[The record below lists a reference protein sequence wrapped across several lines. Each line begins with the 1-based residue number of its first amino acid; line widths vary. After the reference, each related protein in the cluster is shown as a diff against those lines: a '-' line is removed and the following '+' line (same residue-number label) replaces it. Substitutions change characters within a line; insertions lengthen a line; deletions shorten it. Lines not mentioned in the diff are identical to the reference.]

1 MKAIKLDKLN
11 FIIPSKTTL
20 PLIVLTILIFVN
32 SPSVTLG
39 NLDTESTPIPNQE
52 TQDFTFENIA
62 IIQQINQ
69 TTGLIDNITINV
81 EVDIIVS
88 RFTLTL
94 TFDVNIN
101 NEWGFNQIEVFNN
114 MDSGSPILGIRNLE
128 YEIEGWKLY
137 NSYQKGSMNITVSQ
151 TVTDNSISTI
161 TNFDYEDFERPP
173 IIPVL
178 GSEMIIPYIDG
189 EALYNTGFGTT
200 NSSLQNC
207 ECVDLIEIKYEI
219 EVLIPGNISSWGII
233 ETHYSAGYFMTPFR
247 MNNIYYSTGHHNLS
261 YIFDLT
267 QIYGY
272 RGIDSLQG
280 HIQLSARWQ
289 PVNDNVISQWSL
301 YSLPYPDLNLEFDP
315 REISRLAFQLFE
327 SESGI
332 EYLDTNDSTTV
343 DTIKLTV
350 LVNVA
355 EDIDVALFGF
365 FVQQITY
372 TTGQKST
379 YPITFNTF
387 EFGYHNFTQ
396 GENLFSVNFPV
407 DLLWLSDIEGWGNG
421 SRPVFVQL
429 QAYWSQDIE
438 HNSEVKTAHYSVGT
452 QLNEVEI
459 RNFSDLTPVQ
469 SKTSI
474 PNTTENEKK
483 TETLDAGL
491 LSFSPIWLTLI
502 IICRKKFKTT

>member
-1 MKAIKLDKLN
+1 MDKLK

-20 PLIVLTILIFVN
+20 PLIVLTILIFAN

-39 NLDTESTPIPNQE
+39 NLGNESTPIPNQD

-62 IIQQINQ
+62 INQQINQ

-88 RFTLTL
+88 RYTLTL

-101 NEWGFNQIEVFNN
+101 NEWGLNQIEVFNN

-128 YEIEGWKLY
+128 YEIEGWKLFD
-137 NSYQKGSMNITVSQ
+137 SYQKGSMNITVSQ
-151 TVTDNSISTI
+151 TVTDNSIT
-161 TNFDYEDFERPP
+161 TEMDFDYEDFERPP

-189 EALYNTGFGTT
+189 EPLYNTGFGTA

-219 EVLIPGNISSWGII
+219 EVLIAGNISSWGVI
-233 ETHYSAGYFMTPFR
+233 ETSYSAGYFWTPFG
-247 MNNIYYSTGHHNLS
+247 MNNYYSTGHHNLS

-272 RGIDSLQG
+272 RGFDSLEG
-280 HIQLSARWQ
+280 HTLLSTKWQ
-289 PVNDNVISQWSL
+289 PVNDNVASQWSL
-301 YSLPYPDLNLEFDP
+301 YSLPQPDLDFEFYP

-332 EYLDTNDSTTV
+332 EYLDSNDSTTI

-355 EDIDVALFGF
+355 EDIDVTLFGF
-365 FVQQITY
+365 FVQQFIHPI
-372 TTGQKST
+372 TGQKYP
-379 YPITFNTF
+379 YPITFNVF
-387 EFGYHNFTQ
+387 EFGFHNFTQ
-396 GENLFSVNFPV
+396 GENLFDVDFPV
-407 DLLWLSDIEGWGNG
+407 DLLWLADIEGWRNG
-421 SRPVFVQL
+421 SHPVFVQL

-438 HNSEVKTAHYSVGT
+438 HNSEVKTAYYNVGT
-452 QLNEVEI
+452 QLNEIEI
-459 RNFSDLTPVQ
+459 EKFPDLNPVQ
-469 SKTSI
+469 STTSS
-474 PNTTENEKK
+474 PNTTENEEK

-491 LSFSPIWLTLI
+491 LSLSPIWLTLI
-502 IICRKKFKTT
+502 IISRKKFKIL